1 MEYYRRL
8 SFLHG
13 RMILKWN
20 FLFFKLQISIMQ
32 TTDLQISIS
41 KITDFEF
48 ISQVTDFNFVKFRKL

>member
-8 SFLHG
+8 SFLHS

>member
-8 SFLHG
+8 SFLS